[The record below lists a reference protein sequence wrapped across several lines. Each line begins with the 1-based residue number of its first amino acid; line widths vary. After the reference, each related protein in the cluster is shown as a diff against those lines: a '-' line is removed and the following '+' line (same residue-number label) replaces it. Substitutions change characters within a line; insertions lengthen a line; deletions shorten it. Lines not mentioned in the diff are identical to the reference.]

1 MGSYTE
7 QASLIGAIPA
17 LSMLLCS
24 LFLSRLK
31 FSPQWE
37 SNTQLLTSAVLL
49 TVIGSHLIPDMLD
62 TEMGSNSDRAI
73 GITLGYAFGLV
84 FIKSVLTL
92 CEMFQNQHVDKQDN
106 KIVETRQSST
116 IENNKNNYG
125 GSKIGIRESA
135 TIVLQSA
142 RSSLGSI
149 RALSS
154 QNNKD
159 ERALSEG
166 EGGGESSSKNDN
178 PLSFYVQALI
188 NAIVDGFIIGISV
201 SDDPNAAYIVAAG
214 LAIEMGF
221 LGNK

>member
-7 QASLIGAIPA
+7 KASLIGSIPT

-37 SNTQLLTSAVLL
+37 SLTQLLTSAVLL

-62 TEMGSNSDRAI
+62 PEMGSNSDRAI
-73 GITLGYAFGLV
+73 GITLGYVFGLV
-84 FIKSVLTL
+84 FIKSVLSL

-106 KIVETRQSST
+106 NIVEIRQSST
-116 IENNKNNYG
+116 IDNNN
-125 GSKIGIRESA
+125 SKIGIGIRESL
-135 TIVLQSA
+135 T
-142 RSSLGSI
+142 SSLGSL

-154 QNNKD
+154 QNNK
-159 ERALSEG
+159 EEGALSKG
-166 EGGGESSSKNDN
+166 EGGEDS

-201 SDDPNAAYIVAAG
+201 ADDPSAGYIVAAG

-221 LGNK
+221 LGLIKSIY